1 MNKNESLT
9 ELSFNEIGFIEIG
22 GGFMFYLYIDELLCL
37 ETRKFS
43 EVRDF
48 IFDYYYDIVKG
59 LHMSN
64 MEVFT
69 EIMDNRSNEMITGLI
84 NHRYQYFY
92 YLDHIVEVYYGFD
105 KHA

>member
-1 MNKNESLT
+1 MEFL
-9 ELSFNEIGFIEIG
+9 ELSFSEIVVYEIG

-59 LHMSN
+59 LGMSN

-69 EIMDNRSNEMITGLI
+69 EIMDQRTNDLVTGLI

-92 YLDHIVEVYYGFD
+92 YLKHMTEVYYGID